1 MNSPLGWSI
10 PWLFALVFGG
20 LGLILM
26 FTACFNYISLSL
38 ARSLKRA
45 KEIGIRKVF
54 GAHRSQIIK
63 QFLIEAVLVSL
74 FSLGLAYVFLLWL
87 VPQFNSMSGI
97 GNTQFAIR
105 VEMGPGIFAG
115 GIALM
120 FTLALGIICSQTVK
134 IAQTN
139 PANTLR
145 HQ

>member
-1 MNSPLGWSI
+1 
-10 PWLFALVFGG
+10 
-20 LGLILM
+20 M
-26 FTACFNYISLSL
+26 FTACFNDISLSL

-63 QFLIEAVLVSL
+63 QFLIEAVPVSL

-97 GNTQFAIR
+97 GNTQFSIR

-120 FTLALGIICSQTVK
+120 LTLALGIICSQTVK